1 MYKYKTIS
9 DFGKGTT
16 PSPVNNPLSYCT
28 DHTMNNLFV
37 HGAIAQTIAGPDGK
51 HCKAF
56 MSERCSQNWDQ
67 ACENESKNISRHVP
81 NQLEKC
87 GSGPDFLTA
96 GEILVKNTASRKYL
110 VNMLGNQCN
119 VKYEPFDPT
128 VASSPMVSFWDS
140 SKCNTRGTG
149 NCVPVY
155 AVDPKNIDSDPVMT
169 KILNK
174 PIIALSLLIN
184 IYNTAKRKNK
194 LEELKGTRI
203 YSFFMSK
210 PFQHYIQ
217 ESSNRKATVTKGCG
231 C

>member
-1 MYKYKTIS
+1 MYKYRCIS
-9 DFGKGTT
+9 NFGTGTT
-16 PSPVNNPLSYCT
+16 PAPVNDPLSYCLDYT
-28 DHTMNNLFV
+28 LNNSFI
-37 HGAIAQTIAGPDGK
+37 HGAIAQTIGGPNGK

-56 MSERCSQNWDQ
+56 MSQRCSQNWDES
-67 ACENESKNISRHVP
+67 CEYASKNISRHYP
-81 NQLEKC
+81 NNLEKC
-87 GSGPDFLTA
+87 VSGANFLTA
-96 GEILVKNTASRKYL
+96 GDILVQNTATRKYL

-128 VASSPMVSFWDS
+128 VATSPLVAFWDG
-140 SKCNTRGTG
+140 RGSG
-149 NCVPVY
+149 GCVPVY

-174 PIIALSLLIN
+174 PIIAWSLLIN
-184 IYNTAKRKNK
+184 IFNTAKRKNK

-217 ESSNRKATVTKGCG
+217 ESSNMKSTVTKGCG
-231 C
+231 F